1 MRRTEYNNLKQ
12 KCLEN
17 NINYLT
23 ASTYRYR
30 HPELSDIMIIEYY
43 KQKSA
48 ETKSLKQ
55 RWFEANISYDMAS
68 AYKKDIKI

>member
-55 RWFEANISYDMAS
+55 R
-68 AYKKDIKI
+68 